1 MCRQPGWLQRDP
13 EWASRSANC
22 STTVQVQDNFNQ
34 VPRTCNKQTCYDPQL
49 QGCFIWHC
57 HLSHDPLAA
66 TSLDHRCTLV
76 QVTYKNVQ
84 DKYNML
90 QNHLKTEQW
99 KLSTSWT
106 AKPWQLWKL
115 LHTLSNESTCATA
128 CKWHQTSYKW
138 KQLTSNFKTVKR
150 TSHELT
156 SKREKNPKL
165 FQLAKTYKPMNSFCS
180 MFERILQTELDNP
193 GHCTDSFCCFLD
205 GFCNEKR
212 LHQNNKN
219 ASKCKNH
226 WCSQVQMTCKSLQS
240 HWEKRLNRVQ
250 KAWSTLA
257 SKNKADP
264 WRNKNNQRSDNSDDT
279 QISRPE
285 FRQQR
290 KQRTNTKGA
299 EATGSPGLPPTRWG

>member
-1 MCRQPGWLQRDP
+1 M
-13 EWASRSANC
+13 N
-22 STTVQVQDNFNQ
+22 
-34 VPRTCNKQTCYDPQL
+34 
-49 QGCFIWHC
+49 
-57 HLSHDPLAA
+57 
-66 TSLDHRCTLV
+66 
-76 QVTYKNVQ
+76 
-84 DKYNML
+84 
-90 QNHLKTEQW
+90 
-99 KLSTSWT
+99 
-106 AKPWQLWKL
+106 
-115 LHTLSNESTCATA
+115 
-128 CKWHQTSYKW
+128 WHQ
-138 KQLTSNFKTVKR
+138 NER
-150 TSHELT
+150 
-156 SKREKNPKL
+156 RNPKL

-285 FRQQR
+285 FASRESSEPTQKGPKPQDHQDCLR
-290 KQRTNTKGA
+290 HDGDKPKVSPKYAQNELASLWPKQKGWKAVNCVKSSNKFVKGFLYTTAATSEFSQTCFVYLRTGWSASKVATKHGCTVRRRSQESQGRA
-299 EATGSPGLPPTRWG
+299 LCHLFLVVQSVALSSAVVRRDGTADPA